1 MVKRTYEGRDNQF
14 HFQTVQNE
22 IFEIFK
28 MFKSNMVLELTEK
41 LATEKFITKLMIF
54 LCCY

>member
-1 MVKRTYEGRDNQF
+1 MVKRAYEGRDNQF

-28 MFKSNMVLELTEK
+28 MVKSNMVLELTEK
-41 LATEKFITKLMIF
+41 LATGKFITKLMTF